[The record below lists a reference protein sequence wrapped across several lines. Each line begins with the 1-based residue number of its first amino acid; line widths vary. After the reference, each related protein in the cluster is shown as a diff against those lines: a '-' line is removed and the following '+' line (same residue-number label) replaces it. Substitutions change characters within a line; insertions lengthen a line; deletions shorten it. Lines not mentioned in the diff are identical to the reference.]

1 MGDESLYDLSFGKFV
16 SFSKFLDL
24 LVEGYEKEI
33 VSLLR
38 KSEAKKGY
46 RVVALSIKRRP
57 SSMSDFD
64 RELCKLEC
72 LVNYNKSSG
81 KGGSQ
86 KWGWDMDKHSRK
98 GLQAMVQR
106 RKKLLKYLRR
116 TDWDSYCLALSKLG
130 LRDNPNYKN

>member
-1 MGDESLYDLSFGKFV
+1 MNLDLGSEEVVALENGGSRRDSMGDESLYDLSFGKFV

-86 KWGWDMDKHSRK
+86 KWGWDM
-98 GLQAMVQR
+98 V
-106 RKKLLKYLRR
+106 
-116 TDWDSYCLALSKLG
+116 CE
-130 LRDNPNYKN
+130 